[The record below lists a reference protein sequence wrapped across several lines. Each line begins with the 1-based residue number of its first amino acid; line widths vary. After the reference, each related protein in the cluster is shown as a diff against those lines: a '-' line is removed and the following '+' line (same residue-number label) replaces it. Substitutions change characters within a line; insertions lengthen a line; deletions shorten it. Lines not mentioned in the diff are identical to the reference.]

1 MSTSSG
7 EVSGGEGVARRSRA
21 TNRELKDHFPV
32 PAECC
37 HHALAGEK
45 PKQGHINA
53 GGARAGNTLLSTP
66 VGTPQA

>member
-21 TNRELKDHFPV
+21 TNKELKDHFPV
-32 PAECC
+32 PAERC

-53 GGARAGNTLLSTP
+53 GGAKASNTTPSTP
-66 VGTPQA
+66 ASTPQA